1 MNQYRL
7 PIEVVRDDE
16 GYLASC
22 PNWPDCYA
30 QGDMVDEAISEI
42 SAVAAGLIEL
52 YQEENKQIPLRF
64 VKEIKSPAKISLDI
78 PLMVAVQ

>member
-1 MNQYRL
+1 
-7 PIEVVRDDE
+7 
-16 GYLASC
+16 
-22 PNWPDCYA
+22 
-30 QGDMVDEAISEI
+30 MVDEAISEI